1 MKYIIDLI
9 QLLNIQQ
16 KKILL
21 LFIPLTLILIILET
35 FSIGLIIPIITSV
48 LGDNQSMS
56 LNVRIEKYLKYFFEN
71 LTILNLCIIII
82 SVFFAKNIFFSLYN
96 LYLFKFS
103 NSIQLRLSK
112 SLLRVYIS
120 TPYLKI
126 LHKDSAEMLRNLQSE
141 CAKVRNAIRYSIILF
156 SETLVLLSIIFL
168 IILVDVKSA
177 TSVIIYLFSII
188 IVYFLIFKNL
198 VVKLGFQ
205 NQKVN
210 RIVIKSIL
218 ETVESSRLI
227 RILSNQKFFL
237 NKYDSQLKKFL
248 RNNVFVSFMNL
259 LPRVWIEIFVIIGIC
274 ILIYFLTNSN
284 FDKNYVIV
292 YIGLISFALIRIIPS
307 IMRISNSYQQLRY
320 TTASVEKI
328 KNDLNLKK
336 FINKDG
342 KMIKNFSKSLILSN
356 VSFSYKETDKE
367 ILKNIN
373 LSIKKNEC
381 ILIKGESG
389 SGKTTL
395 VNIISGLIKP
405 NKGNFLLDDQE
416 IDFENIKWGGNLG
429 YVAQDTFV
437 LDDEIKANIAF
448 GIEEENINLDKVN
461 EVIDQVQLRSYIDTL
476 NEGIYTTVGE
486 RGARISGGQAQRLGI
501 ARALYREP
509 NILIFDEATSSLDK
523 ENERK
528 IYEILNKMK
537 KSLTIIVISHN
548 PIDTLNFDKR
558 YELKNGNLT
567 TIQ

>member
-1 MKYIIDLI
+1 M
-9 QLLNIQQ
+9 
-16 KKILL
+16 
-21 LFIPLTLILIILET
+21 
-35 FSIGLIIPIITSV
+35 
-48 LGDNQSMS
+48 
-56 LNVRIEKYLKYFFEN
+56 LKF
-71 LTILNLCIIII
+71 
-82 SVFFAKNIFFSLYN
+82 
-96 LYLFKFS
+96 
-103 NSIQLRLSK
+103 
-112 SLLRVYIS
+112 
-120 TPYLKI
+120 P
-126 LHKDSAEMLRNLQSE
+126 
-141 CAKVRNAIRYSIILF
+141 
-156 SETLVLLSIIFL
+156 
-168 IILVDVKSA
+168 
-177 TSVIIYLFSII
+177 
-188 IVYFLIFKNL
+188 
-198 VVKLGFQ
+198 
-205 NQKVN
+205 
-210 RIVIKSIL
+210 
-218 ETVESSRLI
+218 
-227 RILSNQKFFL
+227 
-237 NKYDSQLKKFL
+237 
-248 RNNVFVSFMNL
+248 
-259 LPRVWIEIFVIIGIC
+259 
-274 ILIYFLTNSN
+274 
-284 FDKNYVIV
+284 
-292 YIGLISFALIRIIPS
+292 
-307 IMRISNSYQQLRY
+307 
-320 TTASVEKI
+320 
-328 KNDLNLKK
+328 
-336 FINKDG
+336 
-342 KMIKNFSKSLILSN
+342 
-356 VSFSYKETDKE
+356 

-405 NKGNFLLDDQE
+405 NKGNFLLDDQK
-416 IDFENIKWGGNLG
+416 IDFEKIKWGGNLG

>member
-1 MKYIIDLI
+1 MKYIINLI

-56 LNVRIEKYLKYFFEN
+56 LNVQIEKYLKYFFEN

-82 SVFFAKNIFFSLYN
+82 SVFLVKNIFFSLYN

-126 LHKDSAEMLRNLQSE
+126 INKDSAEMLRNLQTE

-168 IILVDVKSA
+168 IILVDIKSA

-188 IVYFLIFKNL
+188 IIYFLIFKNL
-198 VVKLGFQ
+198 VVKLGFK

-237 NKYDSQLKKFL
+237 NKYDNQLKNFL

-307 IMRISNSYQQLRY
+307 VMRISNSYQQLRY

-336 FINKDG
+336 FINKDE
-342 KMIKNFSKSLILSN
+342 KMIKSFSKSLTLSDVN
-356 VSFSYKETDKE
+356 FSYKDTDKE

-405 NKGNFLLDDQE
+405 NKGNFLLDDQK
-416 IDFENIKWGGNLG
+416 IDFEKIKWGGNLG
-429 YVAQDTFV
+429 YVAQDTFI
-437 LDDEIKANIAF
+437 LDDQIKANIAF

-476 NEGIYTTVGE
+476 NEGIDSTVGE